1 MKRAKQRPLPSL
13 AKLISSS
20 KQASRS
26 IAGALVSVNASN
38 RRIAKKEKR
47 AAAKALGRL
56 MNGTPAS
63 LRKKYWLAD
72 LIAQIPPG
80 TKFDEIDFG
89 PPVGKE
95 IL

>member
-38 RRIAKKEKR
+38 KRIAKKEKR
-47 AAAKALGRL
+47 AAVKALGRF
-56 MNGTPAS
+56 MNNAPTLP
-63 LRKKYWLAD
+63 RKKYWLAD
-72 LIAQIPPG
+72 LMAQIPPR
-80 TKFDEIDFG
+80 TKFEEIDFG